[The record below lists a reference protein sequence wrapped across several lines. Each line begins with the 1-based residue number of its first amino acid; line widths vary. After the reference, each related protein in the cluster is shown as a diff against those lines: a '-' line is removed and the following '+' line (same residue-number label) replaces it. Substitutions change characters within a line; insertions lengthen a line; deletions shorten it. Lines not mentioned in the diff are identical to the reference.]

1 MRTTFSINFYCRRSK
16 ANKQGLAP
24 VEMSI
29 IINGKREFLHLPRKE
44 KPVEFEKML
53 DSKKGNDLK
62 SYLEEIRIQS
72 NKAITEILESGV
84 ALTAN
89 KLKEYI
95 QNGGYRKYTI
105 EDLFTEYL
113 EILKGRVGISLQK
126 DVYNKYVLMRD
137 RFFEMVDKDDSVNTI
152 TSGIVAKFYAELNK
166 DMKQSTSAGYMTKLK
181 TVVLYAIDNDRMKIN
196 PFNSIKITRPE
207 ENVDHLNENELKKIG
222 QKRFSC
228 ERLERVKDLF
238 LFQCYSGLA
247 YADMAD
253 LVREDIQNS
262 DNTTYIY
269 KTRIKTGVTYT
280 AVILP
285 EGVKILEKYGYQL
298 PMLSNQKYNSYLK
311 EIGDFCGISKKM
323 HTHLG
328 RHTYASLCLNKGVRI
343 EILSKMLGHTN
354 IKQTQ
359 HYAKLM
365 KSTIFDEV
373 NRAFK

>member
-44 KPVEFEKML
+44 KPEEFLKLVE
-53 DSKKGNDLK
+53 SKKGNDLK
-62 SYLEEIRIQS
+62 CYLEGIRIQT
-72 NKAITEILESGV
+72 NNAITEILERGC
-84 ALTAN
+84 ALTSN

-105 EDLFTEYL
+105 DDLFSEYL
-113 EILKGRVGISLQK
+113 DILKGRVGVSLQK
-126 DVYNKYVLMRD
+126 DVYNKYILVRD
-137 RFFEMVDKDDSVNTI
+137 RFFEMVDKEDSVNTI
-152 TSGIVAKFYAELNK
+152 SSGIVAKFYAELNR
-166 DMKQSTSAGYMTKLK
+166 DMKQSTAAGYMTKLK

-207 ENVDHLNENELKKIG
+207 EKVDHLDENELKKIG
-222 QKRFSC
+222 KKRFNC
-228 ERLERVKDLF
+228 ERLERVRDLF

-247 YADMAD
+247 YADMSD
-253 LVREDIQNS
+253 LVKEDIQVS
-262 DNTTYIY
+262 GDTTYIY

-285 EGVKILEKYGYQL
+285 EGVKILEKYGYEL

-343 EILSKMLGHTN
+343 ETLSKMLGHRN

-359 HYAKLM
+359 HYARLM
-365 KSTIFDEV
+365 KSTIFEEV
-373 NRAFK
+373 SRAFK